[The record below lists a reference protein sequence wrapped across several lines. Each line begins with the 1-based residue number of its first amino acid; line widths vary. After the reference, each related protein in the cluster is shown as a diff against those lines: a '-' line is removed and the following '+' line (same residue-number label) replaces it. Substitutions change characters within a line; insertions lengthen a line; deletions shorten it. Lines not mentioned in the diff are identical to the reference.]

1 MVMIK
6 KPTVKYHI
14 FTEKELKK
22 DLRELIELHKR
33 CIKSYLVSR
42 DIRYKTRKKFDIL
55 YDLNINIHN
64 IRDFFFLPISIFVQ
78 ATVKNQ
84 LDNVRIYVHKD
95 KPKKRKSRIRKR

>member
-1 MVMIK
+1 MIK

-22 DLRELIELHKR
+22 DLKELIELHKR
-33 CIKSYLVSR
+33 CIKSYLVSK
-42 DIRYKTRKKFDIL
+42 DVKFKTRKKFNIL
-55 YDLNINIHN
+55 YDFYIDTHN

-78 ATVKNQ
+78 ATVKDQ

-95 KPKKRKSRIRKR
+95 KPKKRKSRVRKR